1 MMETLARQFP
11 KLDNE
16 KGRTIYIEQGNISP
30 QVKKTKEKDKLLLYN
45 NGKVAVERFLKQGN
59 VFEW

>member
-1 MMETLARQFP
+1 MMETLARQYP

-16 KGRTIYIEQGNISP
+16 KGRTIYIAQGDISP

-45 NGKVAVERFLKQGN
+45 NGKAAVERFLKQGDD
-59 VFEW
+59 